1 MSERKRERERDERTG
16 FIIISVHATYYD
28 CASMISL
35 IQFSM
40 RACGVCER
48 ERGREGRETSLT
60 PLTGRAPSQIQRQ
73 RSYLSP
79 SRSLFDTRTYTH
91 TRSH

>member
-1 MSERKRERERDERTG
+1 MCVRERERECVCVSVREKERERDERTG

-40 RACGVCER
+40 RACGACGVCV
-48 ERGREGRETSLT
+48 
-60 PLTGRAPSQIQRQ
+60 
-73 RSYLSP
+73 
-79 SRSLFDTRTYTH
+79 
-91 TRSH
+91 

>member
-1 MSERKRERERDERTG
+1 MCVCERERVRVWVSARARERERERDERTG

-40 RACGVCER
+40 RACGACGVCVCER
-48 ERGREGRETSLT
+48 EREGESL
-60 PLTGRAPSQIQRQ
+60 A
-73 RSYLSP
+73 
-79 SRSLFDTRTYTH
+79 
-91 TRSH
+91 

>member
-1 MSERKRERERDERTG
+1 MCACARERVCVCVSVRERERKREREERTG

-40 RACGVCER
+40 RACGACGVCVCER
-48 ERGREGRETSLT
+48 EREGESL
-60 PLTGRAPSQIQRQ
+60 A
-73 RSYLSP
+73 
-79 SRSLFDTRTYTH
+79 
-91 TRSH
+91 